1 MHEETEALEIRK
13 ESGMRL
19 TVGGVMEQI
28 KAIQDVMSQAM
39 HEGEHYGKIPGC
51 GDKPA
56 LLKAGAEKLGLM
68 FRLAPEFE
76 ITSIDMPD
84 GHKEFR
90 ITCTLKHIQTGET
103 WGQGVGSCS
112 TMESKYRYRP
122 SSRKCPACG
131 AEAIIKGR
139 AEYGGG
145 WICFKKKGGC
155 GAKFSDE
162 AKDIVSQTEGRVENP
177 DIADTWN
184 TVLKMAKKRA
194 HVDAIIT
201 ATSASDIFTQDIE
214 EPVLDSEGKVP
225 VVQTEKNAPQAPVE
239 RTTPIPAPVRKRN
252 TGGKEPLP
260 NLTPEQK
267 ARSEKEFRLREFI
280 CACCD
285 VQNPSK
291 PTPEEFKN
299 LSEKFTEMTG
309 KEKMVDLSDAE
320 LDEQLNKEEVKIF
333 ESIGGTGEKY

>member
-1 MHEETEALEIRK
+1 LETEALEIRK

-28 KAIQDVMSQAM
+28 RAIQDVMSQAM

-76 ITSIDMPD
+76 VTAIDLAD
-84 GHKEFR
+84 NHKEFR
-90 ITCTLKHIQTGET
+90 IICTLKHIQTGET

-131 AEAIIKGR
+131 AEAIIKGK
-139 AEYGGG
+139 AEFGGG
-145 WICFKKKGGC
+145 WVCFKKKGGC

-162 AKDIVSQTEGRVENP
+162 AKDIVSQTDGRIENP
-177 DIADTWN
+177 DIADTYN

-201 ATSASDIFTQDIE
+201 ATSASDIFTQDVE
-214 EPVLDSEGKVP
+214 EPLLDTEGEVP
-225 VVQTEKNAPQAPVE
+225 VVQAEKNATQAPVSANKAN
-239 RTTPIPAPVRKRN
+239 PAPIRKRN
-252 TGGKEPLP
+252 AGGKEPLP
-260 NLTPEQK
+260 NLTPEQR
-267 ARSEKEFRLREFI
+267 ARSEKEFRLREFV

-291 PTPEEFKN
+291 PTPEEAKN
-299 LSEKFTEMTG
+299 LSEKFKEMTG
-309 KEKMVDLSDAE
+309 KEKMTDLSDAE
-320 LDEQLNKEEVKIF
+320 LDEQLNKSEVKMF